1 MYKFND
7 KYFTK
12 KVSVYVVPV
21 LRWLKYMFCM
31 EVRDG
36 VVGWETALQ
45 AESSRVR
52 FPMVSIEIFHWLNPS
67 GRTMALESTKPLTE
81 MSTSNISW
89 G

>member
-1 MYKFND
+1 MLFCTNSFFLTMYKFND

-36 VVGWETALQ
+36 VVG
-45 AESSRVR
+45 
-52 FPMVSIEIFHWLNPS
+52 
-67 GRTMALESTKPLTE
+67 
-81 MSTSNISW
+81 
-89 G
+89 